1 MFKINKFI
9 LIIFLIV
16 LLLTYI
22 ICKNDI
28 MNMINDLFYKK
39 TVKGGNTN
47 TDNTNTDN
55 TNTDNTDIGNLQNMI
70 DKEANAL
77 SRMRDELESLRNNSN
92 SLNELIKKEDS
103 NSNYIKLNRSI
114 IEDTNQDAIENIIQ
128 NDNNLE
134 EEITDEITEE
144 IEGEDKRVKEKITK
158 PYENLCEVNYNE
170 KKKKHKY
177 DDLKLNLDT
186 NMGLE
191 PFNNDDFSEFGKFNC

>member
-9 LIIFLIV
+9 LIICLIV

-28 MNMINDLFYKK
+28 MNMINNLFYKK
-39 TVKGGNTN
+39 TVKGG
-47 TDNTNTDN
+47 NTNTDN

-70 DKEANAL
+70 DKEANTL

-134 EEITDEITEE
+134 EDNTDEITDEITEE